1 MRDETCSDR
10 KESVLYLGWKM
21 PPPQMD
27 RDPGAGRFQTCAAN
41 TVAYTASLHDQA
53 VFVPGDF

>member
-10 KESVLYLGWKM
+10 KESVLHLGWKM

-27 RDPGAGRFQTCAAN
+27 RDPSAGIFQTCAAYN
-41 TVAYTASLHDQA
+41 VALPDQA
-53 VFVPGDF
+53 VLVPGDF